1 MWWFISDMKFQAE
14 VGFFLAMIMGVN
26 VILALTLHPLLIY
39 LIKPKF
45 ISGKQTVLA
54 KGTEAKAV

>member
-1 MWWFISDMKFQAE
+1 
-14 VGFFLAMIMGVN
+14 MGVN

-45 ISGKQTVLA
+45 ISGKQTVI
-54 KGTEAKAV
+54 AKAVESKAVS